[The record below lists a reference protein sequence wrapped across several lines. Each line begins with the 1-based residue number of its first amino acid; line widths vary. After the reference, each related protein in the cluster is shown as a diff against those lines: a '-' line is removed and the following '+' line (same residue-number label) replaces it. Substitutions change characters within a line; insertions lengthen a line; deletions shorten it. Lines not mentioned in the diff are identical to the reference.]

1 MFNRVKPLSII
12 FERTVKT
19 NDECGKTTVAGKLF
33 LIIWGELYE
42 NYHYR
47 ADFSFKLRII
57 MFF

>member
-1 MFNRVKPLSII
+1 MWEKYVVF
-12 FERTVKT
+12 F
-19 NDECGKTTVAGKLF
+19 F

-57 MFF
+57 RVF